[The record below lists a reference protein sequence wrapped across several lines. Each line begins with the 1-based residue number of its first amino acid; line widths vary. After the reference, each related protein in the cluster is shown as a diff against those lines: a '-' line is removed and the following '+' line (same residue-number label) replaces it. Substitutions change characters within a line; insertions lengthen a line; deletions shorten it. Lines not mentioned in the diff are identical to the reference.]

1 MIRYIF
7 TLFPVILC
15 LKTQSFIWPQHKL
28 FSVNVCRIIRIITQQ
43 FMILFPLRLHLYC
56 DFFSYKII
64 ENDNFFLLICSLI
77 CKNICVFSFQKFNTS
92 FRNYFL
98 FFSQFDQSS
107 VERRKIPVI
116 PNCFFL
122 FFAPLIIF
130 LIHSLSRSDH
140 SGTLTDVHMA
150 E

>member
-1 MIRYIF
+1 MNRYHFHNVEKRVISDSFFRLQQTYLIR
-7 TLFPVILC
+7 
-15 LKTQSFIWPQHKL
+15 LKSAKNNDTIYFYSVSRNLMHQDSEFHMASAQL

-56 DFFSYKII
+56 DFFSCKII

-98 FFSQFDQSS
+98 FS
-107 VERRKIPVI
+107 VRSVFCRK
-116 PNCFFL
+116 NK
-122 FFAPLIIF
+122 
-130 LIHSLSRSDH
+130 
-140 SGTLTDVHMA
+140 
-150 E
+150 

>member
-56 DFFSYKII
+56 DFFSCKII
-64 ENDNFFLLICSLI
+64 ENDNYFLLICSLI

-107 VERRKIPVI
+107 VERINRICFF
-116 PNCFFL
+116 CFFL
-122 FFAPLIIF
+122 CIDFLII
-130 LIHSLSRSDH
+130 LRYAYGDTQWPLLRP
-140 SGTLTDVHMA
+140 
-150 E
+150 